1 MKFENQ
7 KRIGVDV
14 VGHAVENGGDVLAD
28 ASAVRARTGCAHF
41 SPGTRKELQGEPL
54 ADVGDARRKR
64 TFQKFGHKRRILCN
78 GVKQQFFLF
87 PSPLRQRNFDFV
99 RIVSRSR
106 DERFDAIFVRNPL
119 AAHDVSGVVVGT
131 SARQSVVEVN
141 IAQCVEP
148 LFAPPGVAEGSAFGH
163 KKCSHKKS
171 RKAWELFCFGLQKA
185 KASLSA
191 RESWRGT
198 AGRVPNAES

>member
-1 MKFENQ
+1 MCAF
-7 KRIGVDV
+7 
-14 VGHAVENGGDVLAD
+14 LARNEER
-28 ASAVRARTGCAHF
+28 APGRALGRCRRRSAKAYLPEVRPQATDF
-41 SPGTRKELQGEPL
+41 VQW
-54 ADVGDARRKR
+54 
-64 TFQKFGHKRRILCN
+64 
-78 GVKQQFFLF
+78 QFFLF

-99 RIVSRSR
+99 RIVGRSR